1 MSNDHISHWF
11 VAIDVQSTTTLK
23 ELEAGSKLKS
33 EKVSKLIC
41 LPAVARH
48 QGICLHCSPHPDP
61 FLTSLFQALGG
72 VVTTNNENQM
82 NAQMV
87 TTNIM
92 GPLYGIMKQ
101 GRDFLVQHAGMSQE
115 SASYLVIKQCLAII
129 QDADVDCQDNANRL
143 DDLIEEQTPGG
154 INEQALKNLEKLGGF
169 DIQEKMMDAILS
181 RLNGETDGSLK

>member
-1 MSNDHISHWF
+1 
-11 VAIDVQSTTTLK
+11 
-23 ELEAGSKLKS
+23 
-33 EKVSKLIC
+33 
-41 LPAVARH
+41 
-48 QGICLHCSPHPDP
+48 
-61 FLTSLFQALGG
+61 
-72 VVTTNNENQM
+72 M